1 MLSRMGVGTVIS
13 VPAVHKLSIL
23 LLAAASVSLT
33 KDKRV
38 SHNIN
43 QSIISDIEGVHLCTC
58 TKGTKCWRCTCLHVM
73 KAPPIKMTNV
83 ATTSRMIAGGER
95 RFNIKI
101 TSLSSRP
108 GVAYMTVH

>member
-38 SHNIN
+38 SHNI
-43 QSIISDIEGVHLCTC
+43 
-58 TKGTKCWRCTCLHVM
+58 
-73 KAPPIKMTNV
+73 A
-83 ATTSRMIAGGER
+83 
-95 RFNIKI
+95 
-101 TSLSSRP
+101 
-108 GVAYMTVH
+108 